1 MNITK
6 ENIDEL
12 NVVVTLNVEKNDY
25 AETVEKTLKDYRKKV
40 NLNGFRP
47 GNAPLGLVKKMYGK
61 AILWDELNKI
71 VSKNLMEYLKNEKI
85 EFLGEPLPSSSRPAD
100 IDLDTKEEFTFTFDL
115 GLKPTIDLKLSKKD
129 KLPYYNITVA
139 DDMVEKMMES
149 NAYRFGKSVSV
160 DNVEDKD
167 LVKGNFEQLAAD
179 GNVLENG
186 VKTEEAI
193 FAVDR
198 ISEDSIRALV
208 VGAKKGDIIDF
219 DITKAFTNN
228 TDRAQMLRISAAESE
243 KLAGNFR
250 FTITDVTRHQP
261 AETNQALF
269 DMIYGKGVVNSVDEY
284 KAKIKEEFQKELA
297 VQSDFKFIIDAKE
310 KLINKAD
317 LKLPDAFLKR
327 WIVVA
332 NEKTTAEDVE
342 KSYPE
347 MKKEFAWQLIK
358 GYIATENNIIIS
370 EDDLL
375 DMAKEQISSQFRQYG
390 LSTLPE
396 EQLTEFA
403 KQSLSKE
410 EERNHLHDRKLDNKI
425 AAYLKETIKIDEKNV
440 TTQEFNDLFKN

>member
-12 NVVVTLNVEKNDY
+12 NVVVSLNVAKDDY
-25 AETVEKTLKDYRKKV
+25 AEQVEKTLKDYRKRV

-47 GNAPLGLVKKMYGK
+47 GNAPIGLVKKMYGK

-100 IDLDTKEEFTFTFDL
+100 IDLETKEEFTFTFDL
-115 GLKPTIDLKLSKKD
+115 GLKPAISLNLSKKD
-129 KLPYYNITVA
+129 KLPYYNITVD
-139 DDMVEKMMES
+139 DDMVAKMMES
-149 NAYRFGKSVSV
+149 NAYRFGKSVSA
-160 DNVEDKD
+160 DSVEDKD
-167 LVKGNFEQLAAD
+167 LVKGNFEQLGED
-179 GNVLENG
+179 GNVLEGG
-186 VKTEEAI
+186 VKTEDAL

-198 ISEDSIRALV
+198 INEDSIRALV
-208 VGAKKGDIIDF
+208 IGAKKGDIIDF

-228 TDRAQMLRISAAESE
+228 ADRSQMLRISATDSE
-243 KLAGNFR
+243 KLTGNFR
-250 FTITDVTRHQP
+250 FTISDITRHQP
-261 AETNQALF
+261 AEANQELF

-310 KLINKAD
+310 KLIEKSAI
-317 LKLPDAFLKR
+317 KLPDEFLKR

-347 MKKEFAWQLIK
+347 MQKEFAWQLIK
-358 GYIATENNIIIS
+358 GQIATENNIIIN
-370 EDDLL
+370 DD
-375 DMAKEQISSQFRQYG
+375 DMLEIAKEQISSQFRQYG
-390 LSTLPE
+390 LSSLPE

-403 KQSLSKE
+403 KESLAKDE
-410 EERNHLHDRKLDNKI
+410 EKTHLHDRALDNKI
-425 AAYLKETIKIDEKNV
+425 VAYLKETVKIDEKNV
-440 TTQEFNDLFKN
+440 TTQEFNDLFK